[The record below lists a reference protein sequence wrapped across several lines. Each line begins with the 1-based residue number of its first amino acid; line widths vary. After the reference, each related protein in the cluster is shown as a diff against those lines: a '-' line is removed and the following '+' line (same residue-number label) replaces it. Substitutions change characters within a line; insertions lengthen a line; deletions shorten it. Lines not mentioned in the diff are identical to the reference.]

1 MKTPQPNILKDAY
14 IIKLYDNKNSLLTNS
29 EMLYEP
35 FVRKGCIVKLQL
47 FNASYMFDE
56 YCYKHYKPSQL
67 LDKYLIKHV
76 IVCYS
81 EITVE

>member
-1 MKTPQPNILKDAY
+1 
-14 IIKLYDNKNSLLTNS
+14 
-29 EMLYEP
+29 MLYEP

-47 FNASYMFDE
+47 FNATYMFDE

-81 EITVE
+81 EISVE